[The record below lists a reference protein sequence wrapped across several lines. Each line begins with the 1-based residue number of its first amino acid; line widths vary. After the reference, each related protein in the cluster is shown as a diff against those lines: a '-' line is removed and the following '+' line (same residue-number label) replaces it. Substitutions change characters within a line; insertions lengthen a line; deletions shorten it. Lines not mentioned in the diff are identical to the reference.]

1 MLPCY
6 LLEHFNDDKMTQT
19 IRWPKKFNFI
29 LLNFSEKEMSLKKRM
44 KNRIRCNK
52 SQKQVA
58 DSHLRSLW
66 SNGLIHGKVV
76 ALSNEFILLVCRN
89 WLKVN

>member
-1 MLPCY
+1 
-6 LLEHFNDDKMTQT
+6 
-19 IRWPKKFNFI
+19 
-29 LLNFSEKEMSLKKRM
+29 M

>member
-1 MLPCY
+1 
-6 LLEHFNDDKMTQT
+6 MTQA
-19 IRWPKKFNFI
+19 IRWPKTIQFHFI
-29 LLNFSEKEMSLKKRM
+29 EFQWKRNELKKKRM